1 MTFEQWWNRYKKYH
15 PVEMESENY
24 QAIFKAIAESAWNA
38 RVINHYNDVSVIN
51 PNSYEGRND
60 F

>member
-1 MTFEQWWNRYKKYH
+1 MTFEEWWEGYKQWH
-15 PVEMESENY
+15 PVERESENY

-38 RVINHYNDVSVIN
+38 RVNVKDIN